1 MPIKPSRRA
10 IAWLI
15 TTLCLLTLAAC
26 TTRPRAAPLGPFEQ
40 DVVDATDGLA
50 AQWHGGTPWRLRWPA
65 SRLALGPFVD
75 LSAAPARDV
84 ATFAQPQTLAAVRA
98 RQIVASHVAGVLSEF
113 DLVAA
118 APGAD
123 PQAELLL
130 SASLIPVVFAD
141 GNAPAKP
148 PLMLT
153 LVLLDIKTRTV
164 VARWQSP
171 LRAESADTFPSAY
184 ESASPVLIN
193 QSALEKRAAL
203 FSASIA
209 ATIDAPTVGE
219 ALGLSRL
226 AQAQAAYATG
236 RYDQALAL
244 YKEVAA
250 ASPDQALRAWN
261 GQYLIYLKLGQ
272 TEAAQQAFK
281 QVVAAGLASKRLGVK
296 LLFAPGQTAFWTDPE
311 VSSAYASWLA
321 EIAAQAAAAPSCLEV
336 AGHTSRSG
344 TETFNLNL
352 SVARS
357 ERVRQIMLGD
367 QSALKGRLQATG
379 KGWSE
384 NIVGSGSDD
393 ARDAVDRR
401 VEFKVADCA
410 PGS

>member
-1 MPIKPSRRA
+1 MPITPSRRA
-10 IAWLI
+10 IAWLF
-15 TTLCLLTLAAC
+15 TLCLLALAAC
-26 TTRPRAAPLGPFEQ
+26 TSRPPAAPFSPFEQ
-40 DVVDATDGLA
+40 DVIDATDGLA
-50 AQWHGGTPWRLRWPA
+50 AQWHGKTPWRLRWPA

-84 ATFAQPQTLAAVRA
+84 ATFAQPQTLAAVKA
-98 RQIVASHVAGVLSEF
+98 RQIVARQVSTALSEF
-113 DLVAA
+113 DLVDA

-123 PQAELLL
+123 PKAELLL
-130 SASLIPVVFAD
+130 SASLIPVVYAD
-141 GNAPAKP
+141 GHAPAKP

-153 LVLLDIKTRTV
+153 LVLLDIQTRTV

-171 LRAESADTFPSAY
+171 LRSESADVFPSAF

-209 ATIDAPTVGE
+209 ATVDAPSVGE

-244 YKEVAA
+244 YKEAA
-250 ASPDQALRAWN
+250 ASSPDQALRAWN

-272 TEAAQQAFK
+272 AEAAQQAFK
-281 QVVAAGLASKRLGVK
+281 QVVAAGLASGRLGVK
-296 LLFAPGQTAFWTDPE
+296 LLFAPGQTEFWTDPE
-311 VSSAYASWLA
+311 VSSAYVSWLA
-321 EIAAQAAAAPSCLEV
+321 EISAQAAAAPGCLEV
-336 AGHTSRSG
+336 SGHTSRSG

-367 QSALKGRLQATG
+367 QAALKSRLQATG

-410 PGS
+410 AKS